1 METTIRNRGT
11 LPHNSITARTF
22 LLWTLLLVLCDFEN
36 HLATSA
42 LQSPSVNLSKSTSE
56 MTIEVGEMKRFWLRS
71 KVELVEEATV
81 NLFSDHPS
89 RVTIEPQV
97 SRVWKNVKWV
107 GCQGY
112 IDFYMCYDVVESVGS
127 WGHWLWDTA
136 RKTNVMCSVKTCHMS
151 QKVKLQNKGN

>member
-1 METTIRNRGT
+1 M
-11 LPHNSITARTF
+11 
-22 LLWTLLLVLCDFEN
+22 LCDFEN

-42 LQSPSVNLSKSTSE
+42 LQSPSVNLSKSSSE

-97 SRVWKNVKWV
+97 SRVWKNVK
-107 GCQGY
+107 
-112 IDFYMCYDVVESVGS
+112 
-127 WGHWLWDTA
+127 
-136 RKTNVMCSVKTCHMS
+136 
-151 QKVKLQNKGN
+151 